1 MPIILLS
8 FPNTSSLILI
18 CYVVFLYLY
27 FNFFMYVY
35 GQLPAI
41 KDLLLLLLDICAR
54 IFLLLPQQQKHNN
67 FSKIDLAFFKSYF
80 MLTNLVSS
88 R

>member
-35 GQLPAI
+35 RHTI
-41 KDLLLLLLDICAR
+41 KDVLLLLLDICAR